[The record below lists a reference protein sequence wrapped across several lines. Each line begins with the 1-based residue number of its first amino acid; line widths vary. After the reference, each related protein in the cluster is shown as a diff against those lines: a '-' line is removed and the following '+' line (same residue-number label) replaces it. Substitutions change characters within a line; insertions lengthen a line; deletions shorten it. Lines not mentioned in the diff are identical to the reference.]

1 MGNDDLIYHLIR
13 PTGIKESFCGFLRR
27 EKEVTMKTTSQLS
40 TIFTVAFSCFHFS
53 NMCNYVGD
61 ENKITNQKKKKY
73 IFLFSKYLKRKRKI
87 LSMRLLYFC
96 CCCFCCH
103 YYCLPDSEVGLC
115 HFHEL
120 SPQNWQ
126 KVF

>member
-27 EKEVTMKTTSQLS
+27 EKEVTMKTNSQLS

-61 ENKITNQKKKKY
+61 ENKITNQKKKNLYFPVFKVLEKEEENTEHETF
-73 IFLFSKYLKRKRKI
+73 IFLLLLFL
-87 LSMRLLYFC
+87 LSLLLFAR
-96 CCCFCCH
+96 
-103 YYCLPDSEVGLC
+103 
-115 HFHEL
+115 
-120 SPQNWQ
+120 Q
-126 KVF
+126 